1 MSMDSSMLLA
11 LLLALFIPILLHLV
25 TRRKYSSYNL
35 PPGSLGFPL
44 IGQSIS
50 LLRALRNNTDYQ
62 WYQDRIKKYGPV
74 SKMSV
79 FGSPT
84 VLLTGPAANH
94 FVFSNQDLIFT
105 QTKAANAL
113 IGRSLLTVS
122 GEELKQ
128 VRSAVQSYLRPDVLS
143 KFIWKMD
150 EEVRKHIDQNWV
162 GHKTVT
168 VVPLAR
174 RLTFNIIC
182 SVLFG
187 QEAGPI
193 SETMATDFGTLVQA
207 TLSIPVNIPFT
218 NFNKGLRASRRIRKF
233 LRQIAR
239 EREAAWKQGHCSSAD
254 DFFTYMFAL
263 RSQGTHFLTVE
274 DIVDNAILILGAGY
288 ETSSVLITFL
298 LRYLANEPDILGK
311 MTEEHEE
318 IARNKRPN
326 EPLTWDDVSRM
337 KYTWKVAM
345 ETLRTVPPIF
355 GSFRTTIKDIEY
367 QGYHIPKGW
376 QVFTAQIL
384 THLDPKFFYDP
395 RKFDPARFHNQS
407 SIPPYCFVPFGGGP
421 RMCPGNEFARTE
433 TLVAMHYLVRQFR
446 WKLCCKE
453 ENYRK
458 DPTPMP
464 VLGLPIELE
473 AKSPSECARA

>member
-1 MSMDSSMLLA
+1 MDASILFA

-25 TRRKYSSYNL
+25 IRHKYSSYNL

-50 LLRALRNNTDYQ
+50 LLRALHSNTDYQ

-84 VLLTGPAANH
+84 VFLTGPVANH

-105 QTKAANAL
+105 QTKAVNAL
-113 IGRSLLTVS
+113 MGRSILTLS

-128 VRSAVQSYLRPDVLS
+128 VRSVLQGFL
-143 KFIWKMD
+143 KPEMVAKYIWKMD
-150 EEVRKHIDQNWV
+150 EEVKRHIDLNWV
-162 GHKTVT
+162 GNKTVT
-168 VVPLAR
+168 AALLAK

-182 SVLFG
+182 SVVFG
-187 QEAGPI
+187 QGAGPI
-193 SETMATDFGTLVQA
+193 REALVTDFATMIKA

-218 NFNKGLRASRRIRKF
+218 KFNKGLTTSHRIRNL
-233 LRQIAR
+233 LRRIAR
-239 EREAAWKQGHCSSAD
+239 EREAALQQGLCSSDD
-254 DFFTYMFAL
+254 DFFTYMLSL
-263 RSQGTHFLTVE
+263 RSEGVHSLTVE
-274 DIVDNAILILGAGY
+274 DIVDNAIVLLTAGY

-298 LRYLANEPDILGK
+298 LRYLANEPDILSK
-311 MTEEHEE
+311 ITEEQDE
-318 IARNKRPN
+318 IAWNKRPN

-345 ETLRTVPPIF
+345 ETLRTTSPLF
-355 GSFRTTIKDIEY
+355 GSFRTALKDIEY

-376 QVFTAQIL
+376 QIFTAQTV
-384 THLDPKFFYDP
+384 THLDAKYFEDP
-395 RKFDPARFHNQS
+395 NKFDPARFGNQS

-421 RMCPGNEFARTE
+421 RMCPGNEFARSE

-453 ENYRK
+453 EGCRR
-458 DPTPMP
+458 DPMPNP

-473 AKSPSECARA
+473 TRTPPEHPRS